1 MPITLP
7 SSFNSREEPNSSDD
21 YLWFIEIL
29 VKKAARTSGPVY
41 TAGLVFRICSDSQ
54 AHTWPVSNPTPP
66 GAWAWQPF
74 NFDIS
79 PVEQTEEGD
88 LPSVQ
93 LSVDNTGRVLMPTLH
108 SGDTLE
114 GNPVT
119 MYLVPRS
126 ALSIAYPNHQ
136 YQKFE
141 FQIASVSADSES
153 ITFRLERANFFSR
166 QAPQDRYVARRC
178 RWQFGSD
185 NCGYII
191 NSLAAYTACKKTI
204 ADCTLR
210 GADHESRG
218 LAVVHPGRFGGF
230 PGIPKQQ

>member
-21 YLWFIEIL
+21 YLWLIEVL
-29 VKKAARTSGPVY
+29 LKKAQRDAGPVY
-41 TAGLVFRICSDSQ
+41 TAGLCFRICNDSQ
-54 AHTWPVSNPTPP
+54 AHTWPVGYVTTQV
-66 GAWAWQPF
+66 WQPF

-79 PVEQTEEGD
+79 PIEQTREGD
-88 LPSVQ
+88 LPSIQ
-93 LSVDNTGRVLMPTLH
+93 LSVDNTGRVLMPILH
-108 SGDTLE
+108 SGDALE

-119 MYLVPRS
+119 IYMVPRS
-126 ALSIAYPNHQ
+126 GIGIAAPTHQ

-141 FQIASVSADSES
+141 FQIAGVSADSES
-153 ITFRLERANFFSR
+153 VTFKLERANFFAR

-191 NSLAAYTACKKTI
+191 NTGAAYTACNKTI
-204 ADCTLR
+204 TDCTIR
-210 GADHESRG
+210 GADHLSRG

-230 PGIPKQQ
+230 PGIPKQS